1 MSALTPGLRTVAECI
16 TKTSK
21 VQKKLCASSMS
32 IEGRSKLL
40 SWALFQ
46 SLIDKEGKY

>member
-21 VQKKLCASSMS
+21 VQKLWASSMP
-32 IEGRSKLL
+32 IAGRSNLL

-46 SLIDKEGKY
+46 LIDKEGKY